1 MNVWLR
7 IADDCGSKRP
17 VLQQELSGPHSTT
30 ECASSFS
37 IHAQK
42 YANPRSAKVRADC
55 AGVKKAPLSPQQDSS
70 CADTFFAAPGQVDG
84 FRASIHELLDVRRRR
99 GREIARLFH
108 HLRRR
113 RVSQGADRNAPA
125 TVRSRRRVVGQET
138 QGSMAKAF
146 LERVLHG
153 ESR

>member
-1 MNVWLR
+1 MRLV
-7 IADDCGSKRP
+7 
-17 VLQQELSGPHSTT
+17 V
-30 ECASSFS
+30 F
-37 IHAQK
+37 HAQK
-42 YANPRSAKVRADC
+42 SPNPRSAKVRADC

-99 GREIARLFH
+99 GLEIARLFH

-138 QGSMAKAF
+138 QGSMAKTF

-153 ESR
+153 ESRERGVGSVCAVWTAPSGRSIV

>member
-1 MNVWLR
+1 MCLV
-7 IADDCGSKRP
+7 
-17 VLQQELSGPHSTT
+17 VL
-30 ECASSFS
+30 
-37 IHAQK
+37 HAGK
-42 YANPRSAKVRADC
+42 SPNPRSAKVRADC

-70 CADTFFAAPGQVDG
+70 CADTFFAATGQVDG

-99 GREIARLFH
+99 DIEIARLFY

-138 QGSMAKAF
+138 QGCRETTI
-146 LERVLHG
+146 LERVTTARAEKQDVG
-153 ESR
+153 SGVCADV